1 MDRLDMEF
9 FDKYKDVDKFCGEM
23 LSSDSGISEYIDQM
37 EKTPASK
44 RRYVPSWERD
54 YRMLKHLRYVRNQI
68 AHANND
74 VISTEEDFFEL
85 NEFYDR
91 LLSGNHPFALI
102 RINSKRAERISKH
115 SGVKND
121 GTSNTEHT
129 GYSNYDSRQHSY
141 DYDNKIRSTDRNNYN
156 HNSTNYGK
164 NSGSPLKILA
174 LSAFVIAVLLIAYYM
189 SQ

>member
-9 FDKYKDVDKFCGEM
+9 FDKYKDVDKFCGDM

-37 EKTPASK
+37 EKTPASE

-102 RINSKRAERISKH
+102 RINSKRAERIVNIVELRMMVLPIQSIPATAITIAGSIHMTMTTK
-115 SGVKND
+115 SDPLTATTITITVLI
-121 GTSNTEHT
+121 TE
-129 GYSNYDSRQHSY
+129 
-141 DYDNKIRSTDRNNYN
+141 KIPVR
-156 HNSTNYGK
+156 
-164 NSGSPLKILA
+164 L
-174 LSAFVIAVLLIAYYM
+174 
-189 SQ
+189 

>member
-9 FDKYKDVDKFCGEM
+9 FDKYKDVDKFCGDM

-37 EKTPASK
+37 EKTPASE
-44 RRYVPSWERD
+44 RRYIPSWERD
-54 YRMLKHLRYVRNQI
+54 YRMLKHLRYIRNQI

-121 GTSNTEHT
+121 GTSNTDHT
-129 GYSNYDSRQHSY
+129 GYSNYYSRQRSY
-141 DYDNKIRSTDRNNYN
+141 DYDNTTQFTNHSNYN

>member
-9 FDKYKDVDKFCGEM
+9 FDKYKDVDKFCGDM

-37 EKTPASK
+37 DKTPASE

-54 YRMLKHLRYVRNQI
+54 YRMLKHLRYIRNQI

-91 LLSGNHPFALI
+91 L
-102 RINSKRAERISKH
+102 
-115 SGVKND
+115 
-121 GTSNTEHT
+121 
-129 GYSNYDSRQHSY
+129 
-141 DYDNKIRSTDRNNYN
+141 
-156 HNSTNYGK
+156 
-164 NSGSPLKILA
+164 
-174 LSAFVIAVLLIAYYM
+174 
-189 SQ
+189 

>member
-1 MDRLDMEF
+1 MRGNNYGSSGYGI
-9 FDKYKDVDKFCGEM
+9 FDKYKDVDKFCGDM

-37 EKTPASK
+37 EKTPASE

-129 GYSNYDSRQHSY
+129 GY
-141 DYDNKIRSTDRNNYN
+141 N

>member
-9 FDKYKDVDKFCGEM
+9 FDKYKDVDKFCGDM

-37 EKTPASK
+37 EKTPASE

-91 LLSGNHPFALI
+91 LL
-102 RINSKRAERISKH
+102 
-115 SGVKND
+115 
-121 GTSNTEHT
+121 
-129 GYSNYDSRQHSY
+129 
-141 DYDNKIRSTDRNNYN
+141 
-156 HNSTNYGK
+156 NSTNYGK

>member
-1 MDRLDMEF
+1 MGTRLPHAEAF
-9 FDKYKDVDKFCGEM
+9 EIYQK
-23 LSSDSGISEYIDQM
+23 S
-37 EKTPASK
+37 
-44 RRYVPSWERD
+44 
-54 YRMLKHLRYVRNQI
+54 I

-129 GYSNYDSRQHSY
+129 GYSNYDSRQRSY

>member
-9 FDKYKDVDKFCGEM
+9 FDKYKDVDKFCGDM
-23 LSSDSGISEYIDQM
+23 LSSHSGISEYIDQM
-37 EKTPASK
+37 EKTPASE

-102 RINSKRAERISKH
+102 RINSKRAERIRKR

-121 GTSNTEHT
+121 GISNTDHT
-129 GYSNYDSRQHSY
+129 GYSNYDSRQRSY
-141 DYDNKIRSTDRNNYN
+141 DYDNTTQFTNHSNYN